1 MPSGHTGCK
10 FVIAMNISV
19 FTDVAMGFIIDE
31 VKRFCPLAVRVVFD
45 ISHPL
50 AQALGSK
57 VFISEAVLF
66 CGYF

>member
-1 MPSGHTGCK
+1 
-10 FVIAMNISV
+10 MNISV